1 MGAMFNQ
8 ILAVFQGFLSRAF
21 WFGNFLPVVIAAALH
36 VAVAKVQFGE
46 TVPLEKWVESPTIL
60 SVAFLSLVVLAY
72 ALTPLIPLFRGI
84 LDGRLLW
91 TWLNNQLRRER
102 VIEARRMANEI
113 DSVAGLAGVFDWFN
127 REQRNWFDD
136 ASRKGDAIGAV
147 TDVASITAAEQA
159 VAQLRRWVEAAVL
172 PSADLGHD
180 AFTKLIDALE
190 ANSSAL
196 PENHPD
202 ADRVNRLIRARTELV
217 KLYGQVAAEAQYQWL
232 ALSLRYQTRYAIDNS
247 QATRIGDARLLTER
261 YSLNAYRVDFDYI
274 WPRLQLVL
282 PDQSSFRDQ
291 LIASNAQLD
300 FAILSL
306 VLILTLPLVWLPW
319 LAWTAGSPWLFL
331 VVGTATPFLV
341 SFFYR
346 LAVEAQFGFGETL
359 KVAIDR
365 YRFDLLKILRQPVPP
380 NLFTERALWQQL
392 DEATRHGAAI
402 DLSYRHPPSLAQKSQ

>member
-1 MGAMFNQ
+1 
-8 ILAVFQGFLSRAF
+8 
-21 WFGNFLPVVIAAALH
+21 
-36 VAVAKVQFGE
+36 
-46 TVPLEKWVESPTIL
+46 LEKWVGNVTIL

-159 VAQLRRWVEAAVL
+159 VAELRRWVEAAVL

-180 AFTKLIDALE
+180 AFMKLIDALE

-202 ADRVNRLIRARTELV
+202 ADRVNRLIRARIELV

-365 YRFDLLKILRQPVPP
+365 YRFDLLTMLRQPVPP